1 MDMTTGEKIKYRRL
15 LLGYTT
21 RELADLIGV
30 SQSNLS
36 KWERGDVKTIKA
48 PMLATLAKVLGVS
61 PLWLMGLEEDPFS
74 IGNVEPVPE
83 TKKVPLL
90 GSIACGEPLLAEE
103 NREGEVNGPLTADFA
118 LRAKGDSMI
127 NARILPGDLVFIRRQ
142 SDVDSGEIAAVLI
155 DGEAT
160 LKRIYKYENRVELR
174 PENPLYKVLQYEGEE
189 LRNLRILGKAVSLY
203 SERL

>member
-90 GSIACGEPLLAEE
+90 GSIACGE
-103 NREGEVNGPLTADFA
+103 RCSRKKT
-118 LRAKGDSMI
+118 
-127 NARILPGDLVFIRRQ
+127 
-142 SDVDSGEIAAVLI
+142 
-155 DGEAT
+155 
-160 LKRIYKYENRVELR
+160 
-174 PENPLYKVLQYEGEE
+174 
-189 LRNLRILGKAVSLY
+189 GKAKSTVL
-203 SERL
+203 